1 MESMSYMTRLTK
13 LTELLYFKG
22 IIENNHIKILELN
35 DKNNEENFVIIISM
49 IGG

>member
-1 MESMSYMTRLTK
+1 MTRLTK
-13 LTELLYFKG
+13 TELLYFKG

-35 DKNNEENFVIIISM
+35 DKNKEKNFVIIISM